1 MCFAASAVALTGA
14 ASRISPSPPLCPG
27 RQQAV
32 SNIFGESSNI
42 LSISRS
48 TLQQYAGRVSR
59 SRRAVI
65 VGPSCSGKSY
75 LATKLAEFSLLSQVR
90 SPRISRHSLCCRNTT
105 LWLSNCLNLSNIPY
119 GQSSAK
125 LPLIQSLGHLVTR

>member
-1 MCFAASAVALTGA
+1 MCYAASAVVLTGA

-75 LATKLAEFSLLSQVR
+75 LATKLAEYSLLSQVR
-90 SPRISRHSLCCRNTT
+90 SPRISQMTRS
-105 LWLSNCLNLSNIPY
+105 I
-119 GQSSAK
+119 K
-125 LPLIQSLGHLVTR
+125 LLQCGF